1 MDVRRA
7 DRSFT
12 EVVADIF
19 SNVQD
24 ILRSELRLAQSE
36 VRDDIV
42 RARPAAILV
51 ATAIAA
57 AFLSAVFA
65 LLAILHALRLV
76 MPAWAAALCIAV
88 ALALVSA
95 IALASGL
102 TRFRSLSRVSG
113 RGLEESVEW
122 VKEQTR

>member
-19 SNVQD
+19 NNVQD

-36 VRDDIV
+36 VRDDIA
-42 RARPAAILV
+42 RARPAAMLV
-51 ATAIAA
+51 GTAIAA
-57 AFLSAVFA
+57 AFLSAAFA
-65 LLAILHALRLV
+65 LLAIWDALSLV

-95 IALASGL
+95 IALASGRK
-102 TRFRSLSRVSG
+102 RFRSLSRVTG
-113 RGLEESVEW
+113 KGLEESLEW

>member
-7 DRSFT
+7 ERSFT
-12 EVVADIF
+12 DVVADIF
-19 SNVQD
+19 RNVQD

-65 LLAILHALRLV
+65 LLAMLHALSLV

-88 ALALVSA
+88 TLALVSS

-102 TRFRSLSRVSG
+102 KRFRSLSRVKG